1 MKHTL
6 LHYYITNRCNSK
18 CIFCDIWHE
27 SKKYDAIAED
37 VFRNLY
43 SAKKSGCSFVDFTGG
58 EPLLHPELPAFLKE
72 AKRTGFITSVT
83 TNCLLF
89 RKRAPELDNLID
101 LLHFSIDSSDASEHN
116 RIRGVDCFSHVIDS
130 INEAKKYRLVPDLL
144 FTYTNEN
151 IDHADGVYTIAKN
164 NRLMMIL
171 DPVFDPWSSD
181 QLSLKTHQKA
191 LAFSRR
197 SGVYLNTAHLSLRA
211 QGGNHIR
218 EPLCRAMDSTI
229 VILPDNTMAL
239 PCFHH
244 RSSMLPVQGD
254 IDIIF
259 RSDEYKR
266 HQLNQGKYT
275 FCEGCHINCYFD
287 PSYTYM
293 MNSLTWQSIISK
305 LRYTWTKHILYRRP
319 IPRRKRVN
327 FK

>member
-1 MKHTL
+1 MRHTL

-27 SKKYDAIAED
+27 SKKYDAVAED
-37 VFRNLY
+37 VIRNLY
-43 SAKKSGCSFVDFTGG
+43 NARKSGCSFVDFTGG
-58 EPLLHPELPAFLKE
+58 EPLLHPDLPLFLKE
-72 AKRTGFITSVT
+72 AKRVGLITSVT

-89 RKRAPELDNLID
+89 RKRAHELDNMID

-116 RIRGVDCFSHVIDS
+116 RFRGVDCFNHVIDS

-151 IDHADGVYTIAKN
+151 IDHADGIYTIAKN

-181 QLSLKTHQKA
+181 QISQKTHQKA
-191 LAFSRR
+191 LTFSRR

-211 QGGNHIR
+211 RGGNHIR
-218 EPLCRAMDSTI
+218 DPLCKAMDSTI
-229 VILPDNTMAL
+229 VILPDNSVAL

-244 RSSMLPVQGD
+244 RTFMIP
-254 IDIIF
+254 IDKTLDEIIY
-259 RSDEYKR
+259 SEEYKR
-266 HQLNQGKYT
+266 HKLNQGKFT

-287 PSYTYM
+287 PSYIYLF
-293 MNSLTWQSIISK
+293 NHLTWQSLLAK
-305 LRYTWTKHILYRRP
+305 LRYAWTKHIAYRRP
-319 IPRRKRVN
+319 VPRRKRLL
-327 FK
+327 F